1 MSWEAKLQNAD
12 VGKLILRL
20 TLGVLILFHGVSKLM
35 HGVEPIQN
43 MLSGHGLPGFLAFGV
58 FLGEVVGPLL
68 VIAGYQLRVGAILI
82 IINMLF
88 AIGLA
93 HMGEIFALNQHGGW
107 KIELQAFYLFTA
119 VAVLFLGPGKY
130 AFRK

>member
-1 MSWEAKLQNAD
+1 MQNAD
-12 VGKLILRL
+12 MGKLVLRL
-20 TLGVLILFHGVSKLM
+20 TLGILIFLHGINKLV
-35 HGVEPIQN
+35 HGIDGIQG
-43 MLSGHGLPGFLAFGV
+43 MLASHGLPEFLAFGV

-68 VIAGYQLRVGAILI
+68 VIAGYQLRVGAGLI

-93 HMGEIFALNQHGGW
+93 HSNEIFALGSHGGW

-119 VAVLFLGPGKY
+119 VAVLLLGPGKY
-130 AFRK
+130 AFTKWR